1 MNARRIG
8 AVTAAAAI
16 ALGLAACGS
25 SDSGS
30 GSGSS
35 GSASADAP
43 TGKKIKIGT
52 KFDQPGLGLKKGT
65 EMSGF
70 DVDVAT
76 YVAKELGSNAGDIEW
91 VQAVS
96 AQRETLLSSGQVDMI
111 VATYS
116 ITDKRKEQVSFAGP
130 YFIAGQDLLVRA
142 DESAIKG
149 KADLD
154 GKKLC
159 SVKGSTPAQKVKDV
173 IPGVNLQ
180 EFATYSECVAGL
192 VSKAVDA
199 VTTDDTILAGFAA
212 QDQFK
217 GKLKVVG
224 QTFSTENYGIGL
236 KKGDTEMCTKVTD
249 AINKMIKDGDWE
261 KAVQKNFGPAG
272 YKPSD
277 QNPPTPAA
285 CA

>member
-159 SVKGSTPAQKVKDV
+159 SVKGSTPAQKVKDE

-224 QTFSTENYGIGL
+224 KTFSTENYGIGL

>member
-1 MNARRIG
+1 MNARRMG
-8 AVTAAAAI
+8 AAGAAVLI

-25 SDSGS
+25 SSDGS
-30 GSGSS
+30 G
-35 GSASADAP
+35 DAAAEKA

-159 SVKGSTPAQKVKDV
+159 SVKGSTPAQKVKDE

-224 QTFSTENYGIGL
+224 KTFSEENYGIGL
-236 KKGDTEMCTKVTD
+236 KKGDTEMCQKVTD

>member
-159 SVKGSTPAQKVKDV
+159 SVKGSTPAQKVKDE

-272 YKPSD
+272 CKPSD

>member
-1 MNARRIG
+1 MSLKKIG
-8 AVTAAAAI
+8 AVVAAAAL
-16 ALGLAACGS
+16 ALTLSACGGGA
-25 SDSGS
+25 GS
-30 GSGSS
+30 TNLQ
-35 GSASADAP
+35 AL
-43 TGKKIKIGT
+43 KIGI
-52 KFDQPGLGLKKGT
+52 KFDQPGLGLNEGGKYTGL
-65 EMSGF
+65 

-76 YVAKELGSNAGDIEW
+76 YVAGKLGTTADKITW
-91 VQAVS
+91 IQAPS
-96 AQRETLLSSGQVDMI
+96 AQRETLIETGQVDLI
-111 VATYS
+111 FATYS
-116 ITDKRKEQVSFAGP
+116 ITDARKQKVSFGGP

-159 SVKGSTPAQKVKDV
+159 SVKGSTPAQKIKDE
-173 IPGVNLQ
+173 IPGVNLA

>member
-142 DESAIKG
+142 DEKDITGPESMV
-149 KADLD
+149 

-159 SVKGSTPAQKVKDV
+159 SVKGSTPAQKVADKY
-173 IPGVNLQ
+173 PGVNLQ

-224 QTFSTENYGIGL
+224 KTFSEENYGIGL

-249 AINKMIKDGDWE
+249 AINKMIKDGAWQ
-261 KAVQKNFGPAG
+261 KAVDKNFGPAN
-272 YKPSD
+272 YKPSTG
-277 QNPPTPAA
+277 NPPTPAA
-285 CA
+285 CS

>member
-159 SVKGSTPAQKVKDV
+159 SVKGSTPAQKVKDE